1 MSNSNKVQCPIC
13 GQWVVASRI
22 NVHIDANCPD
32 LALSQNKETTADSAK
47 LETKQDGKNP
57 ASSAASSSS
66 SLPVRMAPLFAPK
79 SQQPPQPPQ
88 QQPQQQQPKSTL
100 SDPRPM
106 PTFGGL
112 KRSSNV
118 QTPSHHDQQQ
128 KQPHTESPA
137 KRKRTDVVLES
148 MPLAARVR
156 PVSLQDFVGQE
167 ELLGPEGILKK
178 LIDNDRIPSMVLWG
192 PPGCGKTTI
201 ARIIS
206 KMTKSR
212 FVELSATSHGT
223 ADVKKAFDDARG
235 HLTLT
240 GQKTIVFIDEIHR
253 FTKTQQD
260 LFLPYVEHG
269 TIHLIGATTENPS
282 FKVNSALLSRCKVFV
297 LKRLDQEQIEA
308 ILTRALGKWR
318 GNDNP
323 VDSSKD
329 QAALNQLAVYS
340 DGDARTAL
348 NTLEI
353 AVSLLPSKQHPLEID
368 TVKGAFQKSH
378 LLYDR
383 NGDQHYDIISAL
395 HKSIRGSDA
404 NAALY
409 WLGRMLVAGEDP
421 LYIARRLVRCASE
434 DIGLADNTALPL
446 AMAAYNACEKIGMP
460 ECDTILAHL
469 VVHLAETK
477 KSVRSYKAYN
487 LVKQTIKDSPAYPVP
502 LHIRNAPTNLM
513 KNLGYGHGYKYNPD
527 YDGPVDQ
534 TYLPDELKQKQ
545 FLE

>member
-1 MSNSNKVQCPIC
+1 
-13 GQWVVASRI
+13 
-22 NVHIDANCPD
+22 
-32 LALSQNKETTADSAK
+32 
-47 LETKQDGKNP
+47 
-57 ASSAASSSS
+57 
-66 SLPVRMAPLFAPK
+66 
-79 SQQPPQPPQ
+79 
-88 QQPQQQQPKSTL
+88 
-100 SDPRPM
+100 
-106 PTFGGL
+106 
-112 KRSSNV
+112 
-118 QTPSHHDQQQ
+118 
-128 KQPHTESPA
+128 
-137 KRKRTDVVLES
+137 
-148 MPLAARVR
+148 
-156 PVSLQDFVGQE
+156 
-167 ELLGPEGILKK
+167 
-178 LIDNDRIPSMVLWG
+178 MVLWG
-192 PPGCGKTTI
+192 PPGCGKTTV

-223 ADVKKAFDDARG
+223 ADVKKAFEDAKG
-235 HLTLT
+235 QLMLT

-253 FTKTQQD
+253 FSKTQQD

-269 TIHLIGATTENPS
+269 TIHLIGATTENP
-282 FKVNSALLSRCKVFV
+282 RCKVFV
-297 LKRLDQEQIEA
+297 LKRLDQDQIES
-308 ILTRALGKWR
+308 ILTRGLEKWR
-318 GNDNP
+318 GI
-323 VDSSKD
+323 VGTADSSKD
-329 QAALNQLAVYS
+329 KAALTQLAVYS
-340 DGDARTAL
+340 DGD
-348 NTLEI
+348 E
-353 AVSLLPSKQHPLEID
+353 

-487 LVKQTIKDSPAYPVP
+487 LVKQTIRDSPAFTVP

-513 KNLGYGHGYKYNPD
+513 KVVYIRCMIFHVYLSIMLGIEFGIWSGL
-527 YDGPVDQ
+527 Q
-534 TYLPDELKQKQ
+534 IQSRL
-545 FLE
+545 

>member
-1 MSNSNKVQCPIC
+1 
-13 GQWVVASRI
+13 
-22 NVHIDANCPD
+22 
-32 LALSQNKETTADSAK
+32 
-47 LETKQDGKNP
+47 
-57 ASSAASSSS
+57 
-66 SLPVRMAPLFAPK
+66 
-79 SQQPPQPPQ
+79 
-88 QQPQQQQPKSTL
+88 
-100 SDPRPM
+100 M
-106 PTFGGL
+106 PTFGGIKRQQPSDTTTTIATTSSSSSSSPPPAQPI
-112 KRSSNV
+112 KRS
-118 QTPSHHDQQQ
+118 
-128 KQPHTESPA
+128 
-137 KRKRTDVVLES
+137 KRADAVFNS

-167 ELLGPEGILKK
+167 ELLGPDGILKK
-178 LIDNDRIPSMVLWG
+178 LIDHDRIPSMVLWG

-206 KMTKSR
+206 KMTESR

-223 ADVKKAFDDARG
+223 ADVKKAFEDAKG
-235 HLTLT
+235 HLMLT
-240 GQKTIVFIDEIHR
+240 GQKTFVFIDEIHR

-260 LFLPYVEHG
+260 LFLPYVELG

-297 LKRLDQEQIEA
+297 LKRLDQDQIES
-308 ILTRALGKWR
+308 ILTRGLQQWR
-318 GNDNP
+318 GEDTQ
-323 VDSSKD
+323 VDATKD
-329 QAALNQLAVYS
+329 KEALKQLAVYS

-353 AVSLLPSKQHPLEID
+353 AVSLLPSKHHPLEID

-404 NAALY
+404 DAALY

-446 AMAAYNACEKIGMP
+446 AMAAYTACEKIGMP

-487 LVKQTIKDSPAYPVP
+487 LVKQTIQNNPAYPVP
-502 LHIRNAPTNLM
+502 MHIRNAPTSLM
-513 KNLGYGHGYKYNPD
+513 KGLGYGQGYKYNPD
-527 YDGPVDQ
+527 YQGPVEQ
-534 TYLPDELKQKQ
+534 TYLPDELQ
-545 FLE
+545 FERFLD